1 MSEKFNLKW
10 NDYQSNWN
18 RSLSELR
25 NDSDLA
31 DVTLITD
38 DKEKF
43 YAHKIVLSSCGNMF
57 KFILKENT
65 HSSPL
70 LYLSGVSSV
79 NLGLIL
85 DYIYH
90 GEVNLFQEQ
99 LQSFLECAQKL
110 EVEGLL
116 GCDTEEKDQ
125 NMLNQ
130 NNEDYQDK
138 PVEERKMVKVDQSII
153 TRRHSNNFTK
163 FDVTSMTAEEIEKK
177 TGELYEKKDGAWSCL
192 ECDYSTSINS
202 STIRNHV
209 ETHLEG
215 LSYNCSF
222 CSKEFRSSRSL
233 HRHKKSNCH

>member
-1 MSEKFNLKW
+1 
-10 NDYQSNWN
+10 
-18 RSLSELR
+18 
-25 NDSDLA
+25 
-31 DVTLITD
+31 
-38 DKEKF
+38 
-43 YAHKIVLSSCGNMF
+43 
-57 KFILKENT
+57 
-65 HSSPL
+65 
-70 LYLSGVSSV
+70 
-79 NLGLIL
+79 
-85 DYIYH
+85 
-90 GEVNLFQEQ
+90 
-99 LQSFLECAQKL
+99 
-110 EVEGLL
+110 
-116 GCDTEEKDQ
+116 
-125 NMLNQ
+125 MLNK
-130 NNEDYQDK
+130 NNEDYQYQ